1 MGWKR
6 YAGHRPDANAADI
19 IEDLRRVGAL
29 VWPIGRPCDLLVLHG
44 DRYYLLDV
52 DGITKNRKRD
62 PEQLETFRD
71 FRVRLVKTREDAF
84 AAIGLR
90 VDA

>member
-6 YAGHRPDANAADI
+6 HAGHRPDANSADI
-19 IEDLRRVGAL
+19 VDALRAAGVL
-29 VWPIGRPCDLLVLHG
+29 VWPIGRPCDLLCLSG

-62 PEQLETFRD
+62 PKQLETFKD
-71 FRVRLVKTREDAF
+71 FRVRLVKTPE
-84 AAIGLR
+84 AALAAVGLW
-90 VDA
+90 VEA

>member
-6 YAGHRPDANAADI
+6 HAGHRPDANSTDI
-19 IEDLRRVGAL
+19 ITALRNAGVL
-29 VWPIGRPCDLLVLHG
+29 VWPIGRPSDLLCLSG

-52 DGITKNRKRD
+52 DGITRNRKRD
-62 PEQLETFRD
+62 PKQLETFAE
-71 FRVRLVKTREDAF
+71 FGVRLVKTPE
-84 AAIGLR
+84 AALAAVGIH